1 MSISHVGGL
10 PNADPPVLP
19 NKSSE
24 RTDGIVRQEI
34 QDAYMASQYRSDKIN
49 IGKMMKIPLPEYSG
63 GDSIDSFLRFLR
75 EILLYLVNYNV
86 MGPDDDA
93 SRVGILGSTLKD
105 RALKW
110 YQHTIHLNADGSWTF
125 ETAMIELKRY
135 FVKEASSRDAASKF
149 DRLEQGNRTV
159 MELRKDL
166 ERLSQLMVQP
176 PTEYDM
182 SRRFVDALHED
193 IAAAVVKYG
202 LNPEKSPFELIF
214 EKANEVEQGLFYED
228 RQIRHKRRP
237 KPQDRSSVK
246 TSSKH
251 IIKKSSAGP
260 KPSTSKTP
268 QTGAKDNKSSGSTS
282 KQIECF
288 LCKQKGH
295 YSNACPKKSRIKR
308 AANVEAADEDNDEA
322 TANAADGSLSDSQ
335 LEEAVSG
342 DEEEEEALEESSD
355 EQSQDDEDPSLNDW
369 AAEAF
374 ASVLVS
380 THTDSHGDYL
390 NPEDSRRMD
399 GTKLT
404 DWSQTDGTVESQEES
419 DTLSEIHY
427 SSDTVGAA
435 CVIRC
440 VDEDDEDVA
449 ECMKASGTND
459 DPVAYRQR
467 GTKDLGPYKIEDGPK
482 RDFKRLGVIEGFIR
496 INGHKAHVLLDGGST
511 IDMIS
516 ANFAKVHQLDV
527 FQLKK
532 PIKLQMATTGSRSS
546 IQYGA
551 RANLKLGDLSQSR
564 YFDVVNLD
572 RYHAILGTP
581 FLKEHE
587 VLLNYAGNGSFK
599 LKNRW
604 FPVKDGDFGNPL
616 SLEGER
622 AEKPANK
629 KKDITDKRKESS
641 GNKTPNKKPIVN
653 KVSTSDDKVSKRAKC
668 AE

>member
-63 GDSIDSFLRFLR
+63 GDSIDSF
-75 EILLYLVNYNV
+75 
-86 MGPDDDA
+86 
-93 SRVGILGSTLKD
+93 VGILGSTLKD

-135 FVKEASSRDAASKF
+135 FVKEASSRDAATKF

-159 MELRKDL
+159 TELRKDL

-335 LEEAVSG
+335 QEDAATG
-342 DEEEEEALEESSD
+342 DEEEEETLEESSD

-404 DWSQTDGTVESQEES
+404 DWSQTDGTIESQEES
-419 DTLSEIHY
+419 DALRDTLQLGRNRS
-427 SSDTVGAA
+427 
-435 CVIRC
+435 
-440 VDEDDEDVA
+440 
-449 ECMKASGTND
+449 CMCHML
-459 DPVAYRQR
+459 R
-467 GTKDLGPYKIEDGPK
+467 
-482 RDFKRLGVIEGFIR
+482 
-496 INGHKAHVLLDGGST
+496 
-511 IDMIS
+511 
-516 ANFAKVHQLDV
+516 
-527 FQLKK
+527 
-532 PIKLQMATTGSRSS
+532 
-546 IQYGA
+546 
-551 RANLKLGDLSQSR
+551 
-564 YFDVVNLD
+564 
-572 RYHAILGTP
+572 
-581 FLKEHE
+581 
-587 VLLNYAGNGSFK
+587 
-599 LKNRW
+599 
-604 FPVKDGDFGNPL
+604 
-616 SLEGER
+616 
-622 AEKPANK
+622 
-629 KKDITDKRKESS
+629 
-641 GNKTPNKKPIVN
+641 
-653 KVSTSDDKVSKRAKC
+653 
-668 AE
+668 